1 MDFSEIF
8 ISSKKNSADF
18 GSEFTK
24 IFELKNS
31 DKKDSSEK
39 NTELIE
45 FKHSNSLI
53 LFIYQTKEE
62 FYIQCKKQKR
72 YYDKFFHD
80 KIIEKIYLNFVLYN
94 NFINNNFF
102 CRKKTNVYNCT
113 KNINKKKNI
122 NKNININDKINS
134 MSTKDSLQLLTS
146 KNENNILDFAY
157 SKKNYCKYFPKET
170 EWKNKPPQKPVSF
183 PIQTYLGINQ
193 EKNEIG
199 SKEYLDLKENIFC
212 SKNDSYKMINP
223 KEHVLLNHFIRKNS
237 KINSISFRYR
247 HKNATFVY
255 YK

>member
-1 MDFSEIF
+1 MFDIIF

-102 CRKKTNVYNCT
+102 YRKKTNVYNCT

-183 PIQTYLGINQ
+183 PIQTNLGINQ